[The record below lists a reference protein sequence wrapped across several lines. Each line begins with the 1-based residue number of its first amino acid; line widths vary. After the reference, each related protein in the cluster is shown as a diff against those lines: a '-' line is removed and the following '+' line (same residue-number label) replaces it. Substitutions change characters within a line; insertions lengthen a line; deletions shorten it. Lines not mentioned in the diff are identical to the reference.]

1 MARRPR
7 PLRASRRLA
16 DDDERET
23 PVWRTAPALVAYGLV
38 GLVAAGVVFL
48 QVTYV
53 APAPQAEQQADSP
66 TTVSLGP
73 PEAASAAL
81 PPVETDDAVSDPHA
95 DTGTTDHGESNETAH
110 TAAPE
115 TPHAA
120 APADPAHAPPAAEA
134 AHAPPT
140 TAAAHAA
147 PTTDAPHAATAPEHV
162 NRESATPATPEV
174 RPRTA
179 VPSAA
184 LPALPRKLV
193 LAPAPEPAL
202 QVAGRFG
209 PLPAI
214 AEDGREPWRV
224 YARPFPQARNRP
236 RIAILLQDLG
246 LSQEQTNAAI
256 QQLPGSVTLGF
267 TPYARRLDQW
277 IGLSRAAGH
286 EVLLQI
292 PMEPFDFP
300 TSDPGP
306 HTLLTSAGTDENM
319 ERLEFLLSRFSGY
332 VGVYNRMGDRFTASP
347 ESLQPVLQ
355 SIRDRGLLFV
365 DARTSGTSVAGRIA
379 ADLSLPHALNNRE
392 IDQVASRVAIDAKLI
407 DLENIARQQG
417 QAIGIGR
424 PYPVTLERLAQWA
437 ATLEEKGIDLAP
449 LSALVAQDTHR

>member
-16 DDDERET
+16 VDDDPET
-23 PVWRTAPALVAYGLV
+23 PIWRTPPALVAYGLV

-48 QVTYV
+48 QLTYV
-53 APAPQAEQQADSP
+53 APAPQAEQRADSP
-66 TTVSLGP
+66 TTVSLVP
-73 PEAASAAL
+73 PEVAQDSA
-81 PPVETDDAVSDPHA
+81 PPVETDDAVSQPHTDIGA
-95 DTGTTDHGESNETAH
+95 ADHGGPNQTAH
-110 TAAPE
+110 AA
-115 TPHAA
+115 TPAS
-120 APADPAHAPPAAEA
+120 PTPAPPATAE
-134 AHAPPT
+134 T
-140 TAAAHAA
+140 AHAA
-147 PTTDAPHAATAPEHV
+147 PATEPPHSPAVAAPAQERTAP
-162 NRESATPATPEV
+162 APAAAEA

-202 QVAGRFG
+202 LVAGRFG

-224 YARPFPQARNRP
+224 YARPFPQDRNRP

-347 ESLQPVLQ
+347 ESLRPVLE

-365 DARTSGTSVAGRIA
+365 DARTSGTSVAGRLA
-379 ADLSLPHALNNRE
+379 ADLGLPHALNNRE

-449 LSALVAQDTHR
+449 LSALVAQGRQQ